1 MAEFKTGTIQAP
13 GFGNNTDPSVGA
25 STQFQPGKSGNPAGK
40 PKGSKHINTWVQE
53 ILTDEAFEAV
63 LLDSKKGIVEYKG
76 APLVAILKAQV
87 QMALNSKDE
96 AIKLKATDLLLR
108 HGWSQKI
115 EQDITSNGEQVG
127 TGISAEQLDQL
138 IGLRAKRSDI

>member
-1 MAEFKTGTIQAP
+1 MAAADNSPKSGTIQAN
-13 GFGNNTDPSVGA
+13 GFGVVTDPSVGKA
-25 STQFQPGKSGNPAGK
+25 TQFKPGVSGNPLGK

-53 ILTDEAFEAV
+53 ILSDEEFEAV

-96 AIKLKATDLLLR
+96 SIKIKATDLLLK
-108 HGWSQKI
+108 HGWTQKI
-115 EQDITSNGEQVG
+115 EQEN
-127 TGISAEQLDQL
+127 TGQQEL
-138 IGLRAKRSDI
+138 IIKHVRS